1 MISQFIEW
9 LIKAGED
16 KKKKLV
22 IELII
27 FFIIVAPILSI
38 GVFSYFETK
47 KDFTA
52 SVFARR
58 ESLAELAAA
67 ELKEKFDRIIDV
79 GISFATRVQFRKHIE
94 AGNWNEAIKILESV
108 PKDFPYIDT
117 VGLFDTEGTIWAV
130 TPPIPEAIGQNF
142 SYRDY
147 YKGISKNWQPY
158 ISEVFKRAPQPRS
171 NVVSVA
177 VPIKSDVPLGAE
189 QKIIGILLLTVNLD
203 TILDWS
209 REIKIGS
216 GGFVYFVDRNGNVAG
231 HPKISSQNE
240 VVNFSEVSA
249 VKKALKGE
257 SGVEV
262 NFNPVENEERLSA
275 FAPVPSFGW
284 VVVVQEPTYSAF
296 AAMNKNLNRLLIIY
310 GIFLILDI
318 FLAYLIV
325 RLGDTILTYKQNE
338 KSFLESIGDGVCV
351 IDRYWN
357 ITLWNKAA
365 EEISGWS
372 AKEALGRPLREII
385 KFIREKDRSENVVF
399 IEEAMLYGRIGYME
413 NNTFLIRKDGQ
424 EIPVGDSAA
433 PVFDTSGKVV
443 GAIIV
448 FRDITKER
456 EADKIREEVMFQ
468 TVHDLRAP
476 ATAIKLAAE
485 SSRDAEFLSH
495 NPEILKE
502 SIGLIQEANARM
514 LGLINSLLES
524 ARNEAGK
531 VKHVR
536 VVLSNIIQ
544 GAVKEFTPVA
554 TRKSIKI
561 EYASSQDLPQVFA
574 NAERLKEIF
583 SNLIDNAIKY
593 NKDGGTVTITHQE
606 EKGFIKTLIKDTGI
620 GISEENLSKLFT
632 PYFRVDT
639 GQPIQ
644 GTGLG
649 LFIVKKFVEEIG
661 GHIAVDSKIGQ
672 GATFIISLPAA
683 EK

>member
-1 MISQFIEW
+1 MLSQFIDW
-9 LIKAGED
+9 LIKASED

-22 IELII
+22 IESII
-27 FFIIVAPILSI
+27 FFIIVSPIIFVGL
-38 GVFSYFETK
+38 FNYFETK

-58 ESLAELAAA
+58 ESLAELASTG
-67 ELKEKFDRIIDV
+67 LKEKFDRIIDV
-79 GISFATRVQFRKHIE
+79 GISFATRVQFRKHTE
-94 AGNWNEAIKILESV
+94 AGKWDEAIKILESA

-117 VGLFDTEGTIWAV
+117 VGLFDTEGTLRAV

-147 YKGISKNWQPY
+147 YKGVSKNWQPY
-158 ISEVFKRAPQPRS
+158 ISEVFKRAPQPRY
-171 NVVSVA
+171 NVVSA
-177 VPIKSDVPLGAE
+177 AIPIKSDVPLGTE

-231 HPKISSQNE
+231 HPKISPQNE
-240 VVNFSEVSA
+240 IVNFLEVSA

-275 FAPVPSFGW
+275 FAPVPVFGW
-284 VVVVQEPTYSAF
+284 GVVVQEPTHSAL
-296 AAMNKNLNRLLIIY
+296 AAMNKTLNNLLIRY
-310 GIFLILDI
+310 GIFLILDV

-325 RLGDTILTYKQNE
+325 RLGDRIITYRQNE

-372 AKEALGRPLREII
+372 VKEAMGRHMREII
-385 KFIREKDRSENVVF
+385 KFIREKDRTENIAF

-424 EIPVGDSAA
+424 EIPAGDSAA
-433 PVFDTSGKVV
+433 PVFDPSGKVV

-448 FRDITKER
+448 FRDISQER
-456 EADKIREEVMFQ
+456 EADKIREEILFE

-495 NPEILKE
+495 NPEMLKE

-524 ARNEAGK
+524 ARNQAGK
-531 VKHVR
+531 VKHDR

-544 GAVKEFTPVA
+544 SVIKEFIPVA
-554 TRKSIKI
+554 TRKSVKI
-561 EYASSQDLPQVFA
+561 EYALPHDSAQVLA
-574 NAERLKEIF
+574 NTERLKEIF

-593 NKDGGTVTITHQE
+593 NKDGGTVTIAHQE

-620 GISEENLSKLFT
+620 GINEENISKLFT
-632 PYFRVDT
+632 PYFRADT
-639 GQPIQ
+639 KQPIQ